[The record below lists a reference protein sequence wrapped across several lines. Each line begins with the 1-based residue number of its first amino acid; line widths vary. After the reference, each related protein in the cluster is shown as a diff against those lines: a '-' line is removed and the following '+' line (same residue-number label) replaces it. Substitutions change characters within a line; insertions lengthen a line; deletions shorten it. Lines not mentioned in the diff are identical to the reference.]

1 MSVPKED
8 IEMEKIVD
16 VLKNAEDSSS
26 FYDMVYNLYTFVAI
40 GKSVDDVRNG
50 RGMSLEEFNAEREL
64 LYESYNRKF
73 G

>member
-16 VLKNAEDSSS
+16 ILKNAEDSSS
-26 FYDMVYNLYTFVAI
+26 FYDMVYNLYTFIAI

-50 RGMSLEEFNAEREL
+50 RGIPLEEFNAEMEE
-64 LYESYNRKF
+64 LYEVSSRRF